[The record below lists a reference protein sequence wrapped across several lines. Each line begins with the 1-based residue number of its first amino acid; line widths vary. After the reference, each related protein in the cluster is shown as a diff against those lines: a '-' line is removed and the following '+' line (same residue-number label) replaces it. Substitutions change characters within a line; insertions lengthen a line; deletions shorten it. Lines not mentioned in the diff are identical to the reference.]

1 MLSDKKRQIPAH
13 FIKAVPQPLQANSGP
28 THSYRA
34 DTVSV
39 TGSHYV
45 ESWTNRLYTVLEWE
59 IWKPN
64 QGEYQVL
71 TSQQWEGAI
80 SCNETGRAQE
90 AQSPIWQLL

>member
-45 ESWTNRLYTVLEWE
+45 ES
-59 IWKPN
+59 
-64 QGEYQVL
+64 
-71 TSQQWEGAI
+71 
-80 SCNETGRAQE
+80 
-90 AQSPIWQLL
+90 